1 MSLEMRLGKRGNLLN
16 PYAGDYKQML
26 LPSPILLEKELD
38 AITENSM
45 LQPRTFDLH
54 YAAGDADALRA
65 AVANLCAEVE
75 AAVRD
80 GCQVVVLSDRVDP
93 QSLSADRPP
102 IPALLATGAVHH
114 ALIKAGVR
122 AETSIVVDTAQ
133 CFSTHHAAVLVGYG
147 AHAVCPW
154 LAFESCR
161 QWRMSSRTQALISTG
176 KVGWCVW
183 DGCAWWWLSWT
194 MGITGTKFSHHPIH
208 TQS

>member
-1 MSLEMRLGKRGNLLN
+1 MSLEMRLGKRGNLLD
-16 PYAGDYKQML
+16 PYAGDYRQML
-26 LPSPILLEKELD
+26 LPSPVLLENELD
-38 AITENSM
+38 AIMQHGT
-45 LQPRTFDLH
+45 LAPRTFDLH
-54 YAAGDADALRA
+54 YEAGDADALRS
-65 AVANLCAEVE
+65 AVQALCAQVE

-93 QSLSADRPP
+93 ADLALERPP

-122 AETSIVVDTAQ
+122 TETSIVVDTAQ

-154 LAFESCR
+154 LALESCR

-176 KVGWCVW
+176 KVRLYSVCM
-183 DGCAWWWLSWT
+183 S
-194 MGITGTKFSHHPIH
+194 I
-208 TQS
+208 